1 MADEV
6 NADIHDEHKHI
17 SFFGYFGKSSI
28 SDHLNVPNQIPFD
41 FMHLVLQGHAK
52 WIYNKLTSDR
62 SLIEDSVTFVLR
74 MHINLSTLSIVCN

>member
-41 FMHLVLQGHAK
+41 FMHLVLQGHTK
-52 WIYNKLTSDR
+52 WLINEYFFKKESDCFIGNYFNLFILKYLFIY
-62 SLIEDSVTFVLR
+62 F
-74 MHINLSTLSIVCN
+74 NLF